1 MSTLALLDEAA
12 VDRLR
17 EWGGSAL
24 VARMIDLFI
33 ELGPERLSQIRSG
46 SANGEPETVERAAHS
61 LKSSAANLGAERL
74 RARAAELEEAAMA
87 RRSGEIEPLV
97 ASLVNTYET
106 TVTELRRLRPD
117 VDPPEEP

>member
-1 MSTLALLDEAA
+1 MNTLTLLDEAA

-46 SANGEPETVERAAHS
+46 SANGEPEAVERAAHS

-74 RARAAELEEAAMA
+74 RAHAAELEAAAMA

-97 ASLVNTYET
+97 ASLEDTYET

-117 VDPPEEP
+117 VDLPEEA